1 MCQTVEVYDQNQ
13 VKKMLEL
20 EESMN
25 NIQELINTNKE
36 ELEKKVND
44 VKSEITNDLQ

>member
-13 VKKMLEL
+13 VKKVSEL

-25 NIQELINTNKE
+25 NIRQMINTNKE